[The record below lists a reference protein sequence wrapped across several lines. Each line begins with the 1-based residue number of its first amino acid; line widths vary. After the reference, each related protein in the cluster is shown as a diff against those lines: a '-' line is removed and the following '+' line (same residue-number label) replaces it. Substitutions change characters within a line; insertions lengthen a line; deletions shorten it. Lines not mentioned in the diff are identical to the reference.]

1 VNYRVVFTPEAE
13 QQLLALY
20 RHIAQA
26 ASPAVAARYT
36 DAVVRCCETLA
47 IFPQRGTP
55 RDDVR
60 PGLRTTHY
68 KGRTVLAYTVVGD
81 QVAVLGVFYGGQDH
95 EARLRQDDLA

>member
-1 VNYRVVFTPEAE
+1 MNYRVVFTPETE

-26 ASPAVAARYT
+26 ASPEVATRYT
-36 DAVVRCCETLA
+36 DAVVRCCEALA
-47 IFPQRGTP
+47 VFPQRGAP
-55 RDDVR
+55 REDVR

-81 QVAVLGVFYGGQDH
+81 QVVVLGVFYGGQDY
-95 EARLRQDDLA
+95 EVRLQDDLA